1 MKASR
6 EIDASRWIQW
16 DGLTDN
22 QSDGEGRSEEGVF
35 DPDSRVGAVAQL
47 G

>member
-22 QSDGEGRSEEGVF
+22 QSEMEDVMRKGFSTLTPE
-35 DPDSRVGAVAQL
+35 L
-47 G
+47 GP

>member
-1 MKASR
+1 MAD
-6 EIDASRWIQW
+6 IDIADPFLKRY

-22 QSDGEGRSEEGVF
+22 QFRDGRCDEEGVF
-35 DPDSRVGAVAQL
+35 DPDSRVGAVAQF